1 MRGAKGRIEKAGV
14 LHSQYFRTQR
24 RCCDSLAVSNV
35 DFTLLR
41 YSNSSLRSST
51 HFPSIATPFARRS
64 TPKGLKQPDYEVI
77 KTLADSD
84 SNESVELR

>member
-1 MRGAKGRIEKAGV
+1 MRGAKRQIEKAGV
-14 LHSQYFRTQR
+14 LDNDVHSQYFRTQR

-35 DFTLLR
+35 A
-41 YSNSSLRSST
+41 N
-51 HFPSIATPFARRS
+51 FPSIATPFARRS

-84 SNESVELR
+84 SDASVELR